1 MLSSRFIRN
10 LFIRTAPTPNPS
22 FLQFF
27 PGVTL
32 LKDGTLDFPS
42 SRQAQNFPLAIKLFQ
57 IEGITR
63 LFFAKDYISIG
74 KSQQSDWS
82 LLKPLIF
89 EALMTHLS
97 TGEPLLSETEP
108 NEDTKILETDSA
120 DLALI
125 KEIIEFRI
133 KPFVRDD
140 GGDIYLV
147 KWL

>member
-1 MLSSRFIRN
+1 
-10 LFIRTAPTPNPS
+10 
-22 FLQFF
+22 
-27 PGVTL
+27 
-32 LKDGTLDFPS
+32 
-42 SRQAQNFPLAIKLFQ
+42 
-57 IEGITR
+57 
-63 LFFAKDYISIG
+63 
-74 KSQQSDWS
+74 
-82 LLKPLIF
+82 
-89 EALMTHLS
+89 MTHLS

-147 KWL
+147 KFEEDTGKVLLEMRGSCAGCPSSSITLKNGIEKLLMHYVKSVKSVEAVDS